1 MGRRRNKQQ
10 KKIRTGIADYCKF
23 MKELENK
30 ASPDCLVS
38 IESVVDVLDFGKEL
52 LLLQDTWINDLTTNL
67 SKSER
72 KYNAVK
78 EMVDF
83 CAEKNSGLRHRIT
96 RLEKLVADL
105 KAKAHACDKGDCR
118 VEEETE
124 ADVDVC

>member
-10 KKIRTGIADYCKF
+10 KKIRTGIADYCKYL
-23 MKELENK
+23 KELENR
-30 ASPDCLVS
+30 ASPDCL
-38 IESVVDVLDFGKEL
+38 ITIGSVADVIDLGKEL
-52 LLLQDTWINDLTTNL
+52 LLLQDTWINDLSTNL

-72 KYNAVK
+72 KYNAIK
-78 EMVDF
+78 EMVDS

-118 VEEETE
+118 E
-124 ADVDVC
+124 AIEDDVDAC